1 VPSAARVIEFVI
13 AGAFVM
19 SRSSKVKDIDTLI
32 DRGAARLEKLPES
45 ALAERVQKLAATTGR
60 WRVNRVND
68 TWVLLDEDGLIDFED
83 SSLGSV
89 AFLLGMYADLKEK
102 PETVIERYYGDLLD
116 RQEIGNGTNVQP

>member
-1 VPSAARVIEFVI
+1 
-13 AGAFVM
+13 M
-19 SRSSKVKDIDTLI
+19 KDIDTLI
-32 DRGAARLEKLPES
+32 DRGAARLEGLPET

-102 PETVIERYYGDLLD
+102 PETVIKRYYVDLLD

>member
-1 VPSAARVIEFVI
+1 
-13 AGAFVM
+13 M
-19 SRSSKVKDIDTLI
+19 SRRSKVKDIDTLI
-32 DRGAARLEKLPES
+32 DRGAARLEELPET

-89 AFLLGMYADLKEK
+89 AFLLGMYADLNEK
-102 PETVIERYYGDLLD
+102 PDTVITRNYGDPFEP
-116 RQEIGNGTNVQP
+116 QE

>member
-1 VPSAARVIEFVI
+1 MECVT
-13 AGAFVM
+13 AGSFVM

-45 ALAERVQKLAATTGR
+45 ALAERVQKLAATIAR

-68 TWVLLDEDGLIDFED
+68 TWVLMDEDGRIDFED

-89 AFLLGMYADLKEK
+89 AFLLGMYADLKER

-116 RQEIGNGTNVQP
+116 RQEVGNDTNQP